1 MILMNRSL
9 FDDWLYDT
17 VTLQL
22 PGVPGTVA
30 EIECQYLS
38 CYTVRAKTLSMKG
51 ISITKKLC
59 SCTTNIVKCFIQVAT
74 KGGTCPVVKCIL

>member
-51 ISITKKLC
+51 ISSIFITKKNYAGALQTL
-59 SCTTNIVKCFIQVAT
+59 SCVSFK
-74 KGGTCPVVKCIL
+74 